1 MLSTAE
7 PIKTK
12 KKNDVKVINLKK
24 GLIFYHLKWFALY
37 VAILS
42 FILLSVLHLGI
53 RIITQDF
60 IFHNA
65 IEATVKKHISNQ
77 VKSRRGETRPPEAH
91 WSAVK
96 RRCNYLSFLFH
107 VHFFLSFFPS
117 SFPPFRSI
125 FWREAMVGISSH
137 PVQ

>member
-7 PIKTK
+7 PIKT

-65 IEATVKKHISNQ
+65 IEATVKKQIFQ
-77 VKSRRGETRPPEAH
+77 TKLKAVEVKQGHR
-91 WSAVK
+91 K
-96 RRCNYLSFLFH
+96 RT
-107 VHFFLSFFPS
+107 
-117 SFPPFRSI
+117 
-125 FWREAMVGISSH
+125 G
-137 PVQ
+137 VQ